1 MPGKTTHKPSI
12 FSFFSGAGFLDL
24 GFENE
29 GFSVDYVN
37 EYHQSFV
44 AAYHHSRKVLKLTPP
59 RFGYETVG
67 IEDIDLSLLNKNVTI
82 MKSKGHAVGFFGGGH
97 LVQISLLLEKTR
109 VEMAKM
115 VTCLKSMLI

>member
-67 IEDIDLSLLNKNVTI
+67 IEDIYLSLLLRLN
-82 MKSKGHAVGFFGGGH
+82 
-97 LVQISLLLEKTR
+97 
-109 VEMAKM
+109 
-115 VTCLKSMLI
+115 